1 MSLPSRAP
9 DDERLA
15 QYLVGALPDDET
27 ERLDELSIT
36 DPSFADRLNAVEY
49 DLVDSYV
56 RGELSGDMLA
66 RFKSRYLSSPATR
79 DKVKVAESLAAYQQ
93 PLSGLER
100 RSFRT
105 ESLSRWALAAAAS
118 LALVATGYLALETRR
133 LRTEVTESR
142 SASASIAERE
152 RELQR
157 QLVERRAAA
166 DEAEKEL
173 ARARDALAQL
183 EAHVNAPASTPV
195 VAAFLLTPARRGLG
209 EVTTI
214 AIPRGTAAIALRME
228 PEADE
233 FARYRASLKELASE
247 RVIWGSGDLKPKPSG
262 GAKIVEATVPSALL
276 KPQTYMVELIGMPA
290 RGAAGGFAGSFVF
303 RVIVP

>member
-1 MSLPSRAP
+1 MSLPPPAP
-9 DDERLA
+9 DDERLGR
-15 QYLVGALPDDET
+15 YLLGALSDDET

-36 DPSFADRLNAVEY
+36 DASFADRLNAVEY

-66 RFKSRYLSSPATR
+66 RFTSRCLSSPAMR

-93 PLSGLER
+93 PSSGLGR

-152 RELQR
+152 RELSR
-157 QLVERRAAA
+157 QLQERRAAA
-166 DEAEKEL
+166 DETEKAL
-173 ARARDALAQL
+173 ARTRDALAQL
-183 EAHVNAPASTPV
+183 EARMNAPAGTPV

-209 EVTTI
+209 DVTTI
-214 AIPRGTAAIALRME
+214 AIPRGVAAIALRME

-233 FARYRASLKELASE
+233 FARYRASLKELASD
-247 RVIWGSGDLKPKPSG
+247 RVIWRNGDLKPKPSG
-262 GAKIVEATVPSALL
+262 GVKIVEATVPSALL
-276 KPQTYMVELIGMPA
+276 KPQTYLVELAGVRA
-290 RGAAGGFAGSFVF
+290 NGAAGGSAGSFVF
-303 RVIVP
+303 RVMAP